1 VTGTPVGAARRR
13 RAGIGIGFLVL
24 FLFAL
29 GVFLLPFA
37 FPTEGAIVARFAST
51 AQFSPNTPG
60 GRATAGVAIQMR
72 DPGRLTLT
80 VMQGSQ
86 VIRTLIPTRSVR
98 KGWITTAWDGTN
110 QQGVA
115 MPDGVYTLH
124 LTASSGKKGYNASRR
139 ATIDRTRP
147 PAPTIRATSADPSQL
162 TRGVQCAITVT
173 PSTYA
178 RLTFAAL
185 GAPGRQ
191 PVSGPQFVDQGTAF
205 TWDWNGRGA
214 NGTVLAPGFYPVTV
228 TELSVNGFS
237 FTAVRECWIGNLL
250 GTATPANLAPGGV
263 AGLNLT
269 TPTGVS
275 LPALT
280 PVAVRLYR
288 RTGTPGVPG
297 PVIGGAIGAPRQMT
311 AGSAQVTLPANVPV
325 ADVWIEARTATGTA
339 LVAAGARP

>member
-1 VTGTPVGAARRR
+1 MTGAAAGATRRR

-60 GRATAGVAIQMR
+60 GRATAGVAIEMR

-80 VMQGSQ
+80 VMQGHQ
-86 VIRTLIPTRSVR
+86 IIRTLIPTRAVR

-110 QQGVA
+110 QQGVP

-147 PAPTIRATSADPSQL
+147 PAPTISATSADPTTL
-162 TRGVQCAITVT
+162 ANGAQCAITVT

-178 RLTFAAL
+178 RFTFAAL
-185 GAPGRQ
+185 GLPGGQ
-191 PVSGPQFVDQGTAF
+191 LVSGPQFVDQGTAF
-205 TWDWNGRGA
+205 SWSWNGRGSR
-214 NGTVLAPGFYPVTV
+214 GETLAPRLYALTV
-228 TELSVNGFS
+228 TEVSVNGFT
-237 FTAVRECWIGNLL
+237 FTATRECWIGNLL
-250 GTATPANLAPGGV
+250 GVAAPNDLAPGGIAHV
-263 AGLNLT
+263 QLT
-269 TPTGVS
+269 TPARRPV
-275 LPALT
+275 PAAT
-280 PVAVRLYR
+280 PVTLRLYR
-288 RTGTPGVPG
+288 RTGTPGTPG
-297 PVIGGAIGAPRQMT
+297 PVIGAALGASVAAT
-311 AGSAQVTLPANVPV
+311 AGSAQIQLPSGIPV
-325 ADVWIEARTATGTA
+325 ADVWIEARADAGTA
-339 LVAAGARP
+339 LVAAGPRP

>member
-1 VTGTPVGAARRR
+1 M
-13 RAGIGIGFLVL
+13 GFLVL

-51 AQFSPNTPG
+51 AAFSPNTPG
-60 GRATAGVAIQMR
+60 GRATAGVAIEMR

-86 VIRTLIPTRSVR
+86 VIRTLIPTRAVR

-110 QQGVA
+110 QQRVA

-124 LTASSGKKGYNASRR
+124 LTASSGRKGYNASRR

-147 PAPTIRATSADPSQL
+147 PAPAITATSADRSALP
-162 TRGVQCAITVT
+162 RGAQCAITVT

-178 RLTFAAL
+178 RFTFAAL
-185 GAPGRQ
+185 SLPGGQ
-191 PVSGPQFVDQGTAF
+191 LVSAPQFVNESTALV
-205 TWDWNGRGA
+205 WAWNGRGA
-214 NGTVLAPGFYPVTV
+214 RGQLIAPGLYPVTI
-228 TELSVNGFS
+228 TEVSFNGFS
-237 FTAVRECWIGNLL
+237 FTDTRECWIGNVL
-250 GTATPANLAPGGV
+250 GTATPANLAPGDV
-263 AGLNLT
+263 AQLRLT
-269 TPTGVS
+269 TPIGVAV
-275 LPALT
+275 PAST
-280 PVAVRLYR
+280 PVTLRLYR

-297 PVIGGAIGAPRQMT
+297 QMIGAGIGAPVQTT
-311 AGSAQVTLPANVPV
+311 AGSAQITLPANIPV
-325 ADVWIEARTATGTA
+325 GDVWIQARTSAGTA

>member
-1 VTGTPVGAARRR
+1 VTGTPRGAARRR

-110 QQGVA
+110 QQGIA

-147 PAPTIRATSADPSQL
+147 PAPTITATSADPSQL
-162 TRGVQCAITVT
+162 ARGAQCAVTVT

-178 RLTFAAL
+178 RFTFAAS
-185 GAPGRQ
+185 GAPGRL
-191 PVSGPQFVDQGTAF
+191 VSGPQFVDQGTAF
-205 TWDWNGRGA
+205 TWDWSGRGA
-214 NGTVLAPGFYPVTV
+214 NGASLAPGFYPVTV

-237 FTAVRECWIGNLL
+237 FTAARECWIGNLL
-250 GTATPANLAPGGV
+250 GIATPANLAPGDV
-263 AGLNLT
+263 AGLRLT
-269 TPTGVS
+269 TPIGVS
-275 LPALT
+275 LPAST
-280 PVAVRLYR
+280 PVAARLYR

-297 PVIGGAIGAPRQMT
+297 PVIGGAIGAPVQTT
-311 AGSAQVTLPANVPV
+311 AGSAQVMLPANVPV
-325 ADVWIEARTATGTA
+325 ADVWIEARTGAGTA

>member
-86 VIRTLIPTRSVR
+86 IIRTLIPTRSVR

-110 QQGVA
+110 QQGIA

-147 PAPTIRATSADPSQL
+147 PAPTVTATSADPSQL
-162 TRGVQCAITVT
+162 TRGAQCAITAT

-185 GAPGRQ
+185 GAGGRQ

-214 NGTVLAPGFYPVTV
+214 NGAVLAPGLYPVTV

-269 TPTGVS
+269 TPIGVS
-275 LPALT
+275 LPAST

-297 PVIGGAIGAPRQMT
+297 PVIGGAIGAPRHMT
-311 AGSAQVTLPANVPV
+311 AGSARVTLPANVPV
-325 ADVWIEARTATGTA
+325 ADVWIEARTTTGTA

>member
-1 VTGTPVGAARRR
+1 MPVGAARWR

-51 AQFSPNTPG
+51 AQFSPNAPG

-98 KGWITTAWDGTN
+98 KGWIITAWDGTN
-110 QQGVA
+110 QQGSA

-147 PAPTIRATSADPSQL
+147 PAPAIAATSADPSQL
-162 TRGVQCAITVT
+162 TRGAQCAITVT

-178 RLTFAAL
+178 RLTFAAPSL
-185 GAPGRQ
+185 PAGPL
-191 PVSGPQFVDQGTAF
+191 VSGPHFVDQGTAF
-205 TWDWNGRGA
+205 IWGWNGRGA
-214 NGTVLAPGFYPVTV
+214 NGRVLAPGLYPVTV
-228 TELSVNGFS
+228 TEISVNGFT
-237 FTAVRECWIGNLL
+237 FTAARECWIGNLL
-250 GTATPANLAPGGV
+250 GTATPANLAPGDV
-263 AGLNLT
+263 AGLRLT
-269 TPTGVS
+269 TPTGVA
-275 LPALT
+275 LPAST

-297 PVIGGAIGAPRQMT
+297 PVVGGALGAPVPTT
-311 AGSAQVTLPANVPV
+311 AGAAQVTLPANIPV
-325 ADVWIEARTATGTA
+325 ADVWIEARTAAGAA

>member
-1 VTGTPVGAARRR
+1 VTGTPGGGTRPR
-13 RAGIGIGFLVL
+13 RAGIGVGFLVL

-51 AQFSPNTPG
+51 AAFSPNTPG

-72 DPGRLTLT
+72 DPGRLALT

-86 VIRTLIPTRSVR
+86 IIRTLIPTRSVR
-98 KGWITTAWDGTN
+98 KGRITTAWDGTN

-147 PAPTIRATSADPSQL
+147 PAPSITATSADPSRL
-162 TRGVQCAITVT
+162 ARGAQCAITVT

-178 RLTFAAL
+178 RFTFAAL
-185 GAPGRQ
+185 SLPGGQ
-191 PVSGPQFVDQGTAF
+191 VVSGPQFVNQATAF
-205 TWDWNGRGA
+205 VWDWNGRGA
-214 NGTVLAPGFYPVTV
+214 HGAAIAPGLYPVTI
-228 TELSVNGFS
+228 TEVSVNGFT
-237 FTAVRECWIGNLL
+237 FTDARDCWIGNLF
-250 GTATPANLAPGGV
+250 GTVAPANLAPGDV
-263 AGLNLT
+263 ARLTLT
-269 TPTGVS
+269 TPIGVS
-275 LPALT
+275 VPAST
-280 PVAVRLYR
+280 PVALRLYR

-297 PVIGGAIGAPRQMT
+297 PVIGGAIGAPVHT
-311 AGSAQVTLPANVPV
+311 SAGSAQITLPAKIPV
-325 ADVWIEARTATGTA
+325 ADVWIEARTAAGAA